1 MIGKTLSKELK
12 NINARLNLIFDN
24 KIVIRNLIF
33 DYDDASG
40 ELKFKEIG
48 KNLESH
54 SSQLNL
60 KKFSIRKSHKNEHW
74 NDHGF
79 LQNSKIAQASYV
91 NVLQGI
97 EKAKKDRFFIMPCN
111 LDWSSAN
118 SRRFS
123 ISLNYGKC
131 IRFIASS
138 YGDIFLVI
146 ATNPNDEYTWYF
158 IQISSYG
165 VAFYRA
171 GLVVKYRLD
180 PRSGSLKNSDLF
192 RRFFICFNYETRA
205 KQTGLYVQYGII
217 EGYDSKEKVHLY
229 YFDTKPIEP
238 RYYMFGSYDSKIFI
252 YDITVNILKS
262 DEEVLLRCSEGLKDI
277 YDQERCMDLCHDVC
291 VGCFK
296 ANSSTS
302 CVKCRYD
309 SIVQDARLICLD
321 SCPFGYQMDPKL
333 KTCVDIDECSRN
345 DTFNDIYKWTRC
357 DSISGLCINTI
368 GSYEC
373 KCQDGYDGDG
383 FSCQDVDECDYENT
397 DSSLIAECG
406 QNSVCLNTKGGYEC
420 KCLDGFQKIGQKCVD
435 VDECR
440 ENTHECQ
447 TNAYCVNKIGSYK
460 CLCKVGFRGNGIYCD
475 GTVALIN

>member
-1 MIGKTLSKELK
+1 M
-12 NINARLNLIFDN
+12 
-24 KIVIRNLIF
+24 
-33 DYDDASG
+33 
-40 ELKFKEIG
+40 KFIEIG

-60 KKFSIRKSHKNEHW
+60 KKYSIRKSHKNEHW
-74 NDHGF
+74 SENGF

-97 EKAKKDRFFIMPCN
+97 EKAKNDRFFVMPCN

-131 IRFIASS
+131 LRFIASS

-158 IQISSYG
+158 VQISSYG

-171 GLVVKYRLD
+171 GIVVKYRLD

-192 RRFFICFNYETRA
+192 RRFFICFNYETR
-205 KQTGLYVQYGII
+205 KTQIGLYIQYGII
-217 EGYDSKEKVHLY
+217 EGNESREKVHLT
-229 YFDTKPIEP
+229 YFDSYPIEP

-252 YDITVNILKS
+252 YDITVNILTS
-262 DEEVLLRCSEGLKDI
+262 DEEAVLRCSGDLSNT
-277 YDQERCMDLCHDVC
+277 YDQEKCSNICHDVC
-291 VGCFK
+291 IGCFK
-296 ANSSTS
+296 ANSSTN

-309 SIVQDARLICLD
+309 SIIEDERLICLN
-321 SCPFGYQMDPKL
+321 SCPFGYELDSKSRKCL
-333 KTCVDIDECSRN
+333 DIDECSRN
-345 DTFNDIYKWTRC
+345 ESFLIYKNRFKNDIYKWKKC
-357 DSISGLCINTI
+357 DPIFGICINTI

-383 FSCQDVDECDYENT
+383 FRCQDVNECDYENT

-406 QNSVCLNTKGGYEC
+406 DNSVCFNRNGGYDC
-420 KCLDGFQKIGQKCVD
+420 KCMDGFQKVGHKCVD
-435 VDECR
+435 IDECILKK
-440 ENTHECQ
+440 HECQ

-460 CLCKVGFRGNGIYCD
+460 CVCKPGFHGNGIYCD
-475 GTVALIN
+475 GMV